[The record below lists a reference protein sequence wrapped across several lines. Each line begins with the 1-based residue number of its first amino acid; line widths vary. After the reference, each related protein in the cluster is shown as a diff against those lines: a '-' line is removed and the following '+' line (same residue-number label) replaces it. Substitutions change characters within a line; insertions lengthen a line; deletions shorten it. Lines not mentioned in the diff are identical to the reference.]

1 MSRLHDVIRN
11 IYRRWFRP
19 DPLDE
24 LKRLGLRT
32 GRNFQMQ
39 TGATIDSSHCWH
51 ISIGDDVTIAP
62 NACILAHDASTKMH
76 LGYTRIGKVD
86 IGDRVFIG
94 ASAVILP
101 GVRIG
106 NDVIIG
112 AGSVVSQDIPDN
124 SVAGGNPARVIAST
138 GEWIEKKKS
147 EMESAPRF
155 GEEYTLRRKVSDA
168 MKAEMN
174 DRMTDRIGYVD

>member
-1 MSRLHDVIRN
+1 MNILHGAIRN

-24 LKRLGLRT
+24 MKRLGLRF
-32 GRNFQMQ
+32 GQNFQLQ
-39 TGATIDSSHCWH
+39 LGALIDKNNCWL
-51 ISIGDDVTIAP
+51 ISIGTDVTIAP
-62 NACILAHDASTKMH
+62 NAHILAHDASTKMH

-94 ASAVILP
+94 AGAIVLP

-106 NDVIIG
+106 NDVVIG
-112 AGSVVSQDIPDN
+112 AGSVVSMDIPDN
-124 SVAGGNPARVIAST
+124 VVATGNPARPLAAT
-138 GEWIEKKKS
+138 NEWIDQKKR
-147 EMESAPRF
+147 EMETAPQF
-155 GEEYTLRRKVSDA
+155 SEEYTLRKKVNDT
-168 MKAEMN
+168 MKTEMN

>member
-1 MSRLHDVIRN
+1 MNGLHGVVRN

-19 DPLDE
+19 DPLDR
-24 LKRLGLRT
+24 LKGLGLRT
-32 GRNFQMQ
+32 GRNFQLQ
-39 TGATIDSSHCWH
+39 PGATIDKNHCWH

-62 NACILAHDASTKMH
+62 NAYILAHDASTKMH

-94 ASAVILP
+94 AAAIVLP

-106 NDVIIG
+106 NNVVIG

-124 SVAGGNPARVIAST
+124 VVACGNPARALGAT
-138 GEWIEKKKS
+138 DEWIDEKRH
-147 EMESAPRF
+147 EMATVPCF
-155 GEEYTLRRKVSDA
+155 GEEFTLRQNVSDT

-174 DRMTDRIGYVD
+174 DRMTGRIGYVD